1 MRTDILEQAMQIRKS
16 IDAAASVLT
25 DNQATK
31 APRIYPLWKAGIAVS
46 EGDRYYYSITDRLY
60 KSS

>member
-16 IDAAASVLT
+16 MDAAASVLT

-31 APRIYPLWKAGIAVS
+31 APRIYPCGRLVLQYQREI
-46 EGDRYYYSITDRLY
+46 DITIL
-60 KSS
+60 

>member
-16 IDAAASVLT
+16 MDAAASVLT

-46 EGDRYYYSITDRLY
+46 E
-60 KSS
+60 